1 MFDAVKR
8 KYSDISF
15 QQFNVDDANTASLS
29 SQYGVKG
36 IPHMVFLDGSNNVL
50 MSQSG
55 APSDEESFINE
66 INQYR

>member
-8 KYSDISF
+8 RYSDITF
-15 QQFNVDDANTASLS
+15 QQYNVDDPGTASLS

-55 APSDEESFINE
+55 APADEESFISM
-66 INQYR
+66 IDQHR